1 MTHYFDSVAFG
12 NIEGVNTLFGASVDI
27 PTSFFKSGYSNL
39 FNISS
44 GKVSGLEFASAAFGP
59 TPLTPITQMV
69 FGASQSNGVHN
80 QNGSLVVLGHTE
92 LAGTSMDCSTATASF
107 NTGHFNVASGK
118 AAITASKVDIE
129 GLKVSISAEPLGPL
143 GGLTI
148 GGEDWFSKVKY
159 WDNKKQFD
167 IPHPTKNGWRLR
179 HVCIEGPTADV
190 YVRGKLKGSNVIELP
205 EYWKNLV
212 DPETITVNLTPIAA
226 HQELFV
232 DKIEW
237 GTRILIKNNSGS
249 TINCYYTVYGERAD
263 TGKNIP
269 EYEGTYDDY
278 PGDNREYTSS
288 GTAICNPNNEES
300 VNFSNSSLFD
310 KIDSTNNP
318 YQIYYPYN
326 TTT

>member
-39 FNISS
+39 YNISV
-44 GKVSGLEFASAAFGP
+44 GKVTGLELASLAVGP
-59 TPLTPITQMV
+59 SPTALLSQV
-69 FGASQSNGVHN
+69 LLGASSFTGVHN

-92 LAGTSMDCSTATASF
+92 LAGTSMDCTTATASF
-107 NTGHFNVASGK
+107 NTGHFNVATNK
-118 AAITASKVDIE
+118 AAITGAESVTIE
-129 GLKVSISAEPLGPL
+129 GLEVTIQSATS
-143 GGLTI
+143 LTI
-148 GGEDWFSKVKY
+148 GGLDWFAKAAE
-159 WDNKKQFD
+159 WTAKKPFD
-167 IPHPTKNGWRLR
+167 IPHPSKSGWRLR

-278 PGDNREYTSS
+278 PGDNREYASS
-288 GTAICNPNNEES
+288 GMAAISNKNNEES
-300 VNFSNSSLFD
+300 VNFSNSS
-310 KIDSTNNP
+310 NNP
-318 YQIYYPYN
+318 YNFYYPYN

>member
-12 NIEGVNTLFGASVDI
+12 NIEGVNSLFGASVDI

-39 FNISS
+39 YNTSV
-44 GKVSGLEFASAAFGP
+44 GKVAGLELASLAVGP
-59 TPLTPITQMV
+59 SPTAPLSQV
-69 FGASQSNGVHN
+69 LLGASLFTGVHN

-92 LAGTSMDCSTATASF
+92 LAGTSMDCTTATASF
-107 NTGHFNVASGK
+107 NTGHFNVASNK

-129 GLKVSISAEPLGPL
+129 GLKVSISAEPLGPV
-143 GGLTI
+143 GGLMI
-148 GGEDWFSKVKY
+148 GGEDWFEKVNY
-159 WDNKKQFD
+159 WDSKKPFD
-167 IPHPTKNGWRLR
+167 IPHPIKNGWRLR

-226 HQELFV
+226 HQELYV
-232 DKIEW
+232 DK
-237 GTRILIKNNSGS
+237 IKNNSGS

-278 PGDNREYTSS
+278 PGDNREYASS
-288 GTAICNPNNEES
+288 GMAAISNRNTEEF
-300 VNFSNSSLFD
+300 VNSSNSS
-310 KIDSTNNP
+310 NNP
-318 YQIYYPYN
+318 YNFYYPYN

>member
-39 FNISS
+39 YNISV
-44 GKVSGLEFASAAFGP
+44 GKVTGLELASLAVGP
-59 TPLTPITQMV
+59 SPTAPLSQV
-69 FGASQSNGVHN
+69 LLGASSFTGVHN
-80 QNGSLVVLGHTE
+80 QNGSLVVAGHTE
-92 LAGTSMDCSTATASF
+92 LTGTSMDCTTATASF

-148 GGEDWFSKVKY
+148 GGEDWFSKVKF
-159 WDNKKQFD
+159 WDSKKQFD

-300 VNFSNSSLFD
+300 ANFSKSSLFD

>member
-39 FNISS
+39 YNISV
-44 GKVSGLEFASAAFGP
+44 GKVTGLELASLAVGP
-59 TPLTPITQMV
+59 SPTALLSQV
-69 FGASQSNGVHN
+69 LLGASSFTGVHN
-80 QNGSLVVLGHTE
+80 QNGSLVVLGHTQ
-92 LAGTSMDCSTATASF
+92 LAGTSMDCTTATASF
-107 NTGHFNVASGK
+107 NTGHFNVATNK
-118 AAITASKVDIE
+118 AEITGAKSVSIE
-129 GLKVSISAEPLGPL
+129 GLRILINGPNVY
-143 GGLTI
+143 I
-148 GGEDWFSKVKY
+148 GGRNWYKASAN
-159 WDNKKQFD
+159 WDKKKEFD

-300 VNFSNSSLFD
+300 ANFSNSL
-310 KIDSTNNP
+310 NNP
-318 YQIYYPYN
+318 YDFYYPHNIQNSSDN